1 MGSFKQL
8 KSSDV
13 ITVPVIAN
21 KTWNFNYCPIPSTD
35 PYISVYNGTN
45 YTNSFD
51 PGNEPT
57 TNTHYDRLTYKQI
70 NQLFY
75 HQYSGSLNTA
85 SLASSIHYLS
95 ASSQHPSASF
105 FNFNN
110 DPAFISYFPTGA
122 NETIRVIQISPDA
135 YGNRVLPY
143 SFQMSSSQYS
153 FYDDGKGNVFDSFS
167 GPTPIHVGNI
177 FYSEGTVVIT
187 SQAYQ
192 NAFVLPAVA
201 YDDVYNI
208 VRNDYPNPATFSFY
222 PLLND
227 DLRGNTLVNNSI
239 QIFGGDASFFSTGSN
254 NSVSLSF
261 SGLGVGTYQT
271 FYTFLTTGS
280 YCAALMSS
288 TASITI
294 NVADPECEFEIGII
308 IPPPYPPTPSV
319 TPTAT
324 PGITVTPSISVS
336 PTVSVSPSKTPSVT
350 PTATISVTPSL
361 TPTPS
366 VSTGFEFRDAKSCCD
381 GSAQVIALPT
391 AFGAGYYAA
400 TNGLCY
406 TAGAIAVSGPATV
419 TWDGGTLYADCAT
432 CQATN
437 PCPTPTPTPTI
448 SLTATPTPTISIS
461 ATPSVTPTISISRT
475 PSVTPTISIS
485 ATPSVT
491 PTISI
496 SRTPSTTPTISISA
510 TPSVTPT
517 ISISATPSVTPTSTA
532 TPSISISKTPSVT
545 PSISISATPSLTP
558 TLTPT
563 LSITPS
569 PTATFPAC
577 AVILNSVTYVGST
590 NWVYN
595 WTAGTSCSTILT
607 EYSNDGITWGSNAG
621 GCISPRTT
629 SIGGISGTLY
639 FRITM
644 FCNIGG
650 PVTSNVII
658 VNNVSATPTP
668 TISLTPTPTRT
679 ISVTPTVTPT
689 ISVSKT
695 PSVTPSPSSPSG
707 TVTLFQYGANK
718 AAACSEFAP
727 TAYYCL
733 TGDTDLCTA
742 TGLLDSDGID
752 CFGNSSTINVSD
764 GFNVRLWN
772 GTSFG
777 SCQTCL

>member
-21 KTWNFNYCPIPSTD
+21 KNWNFNYCPIPTTD

-51 PGNEPT
+51 PGNEPI

-105 FNFNN
+105 FNYNN

-153 FYDDGKGNVFDSFS
+153 FYDDGKGNVYDDLPCPSCPKPYS
-167 GPTPIHVGNI
+167 PPHVGNI

-192 NAFVLPAVA
+192 SIFVLPAVA

-222 PLLND
+222 PLVND

-261 SGLGVGTYQT
+261 SGLGVGIYQT

-288 TASITI
+288 TASITV
-294 NVADPECEFEIGII
+294 NVTDPECEFEIGIT
-308 IPPPYPPTPSV
+308 IPPPYPPCGITLNSVTLVSGNTWSYDFTPDGTCGTIILEYSDDGITWGSSAGSCISPRTANIGGLYGTLYFRVKQICSVGGPAASNVIIIPNVSASPTPTISV
-319 TPTAT
+319 TPTRT
-324 PGITVTPSISVS
+324 
-336 PTVSVSPSKTPSVT
+336 PTVSITPTRTPTVT
-350 PTATISVTPSL
+350 PTATISITPSL

-366 VSTGFEFRDAKSCCD
+366 PSTPFEFRGAKSCCN
-381 GSAQVIALPT
+381 GSAQVIAVPST
-391 AFGAGYYAA
+391 FGAGYYVG
-400 TNGLCY
+400 TDGQCY
-406 TAGAIAVSGPATV
+406 DVGSSPTSGPATI
-419 TWDGGTLYADCAT
+419 TWNGGTLYANCLDCSTA
-432 CQATN
+432 N
-437 PCPTPTPTPTI
+437 PCASPSPTPTPTK
-448 SLTATPTPTISIS
+448 TATPSATPSQTPSQ
-461 ATPSVTPTISISRT
+461 TPSVTPSIT
-475 PSVTPTISIS
+475 V
-485 ATPSVT
+485 
-491 PTISI
+491 
-496 SRTPSTTPTISISA
+496 
-510 TPSVTPT
+510 
-517 ISISATPSVTPTSTA
+517 
-532 TPSISISKTPSVT
+532 SKTPSVT
-545 PSISISATPSLTP
+545 PSTSLP
-558 TLTPT
+558 G
-563 LSITPS
+563 
-569 PTATFPAC
+569 C
-577 AVILNSVTYVGST
+577 AVSLNNVIYIGGTQWALYF
-590 NWVYN
+590 
-595 WTAGTSCSTILT
+595 TAGASCGTILV
-607 EYSNDGITWGSNAG
+607 EYSNDGITWGSGAG
-621 GCISPRTT
+621 GCTSPR
-629 SIGGISGTLY
+629 IADVGGLYGTLY
-639 FRITM
+639 FRVRM
-644 FCNIGG
+644 FCGAGG
-650 PVTSNVII
+650 PTTSNTII

-668 TISLTPTPTRT
+668 TPTKTATPSKTPSITVSPSLTP
-679 ISVTPTVTPT
+679 
-689 ISVSKT
+689 SKT
-695 PSVTPSPSSPSG
+695 PSVTPSVTPSTSPP
-707 TVTLFQYGANK
+707 VLFPIYLPYGEYSWE
-718 AAACSEFAP
+718 ACEGLSSYWF
-727 TAYYCL
+727 CF
-733 TGDTDLCTA
+733 DTENSLCTA
-742 TGLLDSDGID
+742 TAVYNSDGVTCYSAPAAIY
-752 CFGNSSTINVSD
+752 FSD
-764 GFNVRLWN
+764 GTNVRYWN
-772 GTSFG
+772 GTSF
-777 SCQTCL
+777 SACSLCP